1 MNRYPLWKNVLVIL
15 VTAFGLLLAL
25 PNLYGEDP
33 AVQISGNA
41 KAADAAIVTQVEQTL
56 KDDKLAYVS
65 AMLEDKRVM
74 VRFPDTD
81 TQLRGLDAIKQ
92 ALGSD
97 YSVALNLAPRT
108 PAWLEYLGLRPMSKG
123 LDLQG
128 GVHFQL
134 QVDLNSAV
142 QTKLQRN
149 LNDIR
154 SAMRQK
160 TIRYDDVALNGNTIS
175 LQLRTPDDA
184 AAVRKLLATTYP
196 ELTVTDGATPNSLSA
211 NIADKDIQ
219 ALRQSAVEQN
229 ITTLRNRVNELGV
242 AEPIVQQ
249 QGASSIVVELP
260 GVQDTARAKEILG
273 ATATLEFHM
282 VDGDTA
288 DAARAMAFQAVQ
300 TNHIPLD
307 DQLFYDKDKQPWLLK
322 RDVVVSGEQLIGAVS
337 GTDQESG
344 TPDVS
349 VTLDSA
355 GAAKMGDNTRENLGK
370 PMAVLFIETKAE
382 TTQVNGAPVT
392 THKKE
397 YTVINVATIRGI
409 FSKRFQI
416 TGLNQ
421 DEANNLGLLLRAG
434 SLAAP
439 MDIIE
444 ERTVGPSLGQEN
456 IKQGFYAALLG
467 FALVVVFMALYYKLF
482 GVIADLAVFMNLVL
496 TVALLGLIQATLTL
510 PGIAGIV
517 LTLGMGV
524 DANVLINERIRE
536 EVRNGNSP
544 QAAIHAGYER
554 AFATIVDAHVTT
566 LIAALMLLL
575 FGSGPVKGFA
585 VTLTLGIITSLFTA
599 IMGTRSIVNAVFGGR
614 KLSKLPV

>member
-1 MNRYPLWKNVLVIL
+1 MNRYPLWKNLLVVLI
-15 VTAFGLLLAL
+15 TALGLFYAL

-33 AVQISGNA
+33 AVQVSS
-41 KAADAAIVTQVEQTL
+41 KAAAVDANSQSQVEQAL
-56 KDDKLAYVS
+56 KTAGVAYES
-65 AMLEDKRVM
+65 AAIEDKTLL

-81 TQLRGLDAIKQ
+81 AQLRGLDVIRQ
-92 ALGSD
+92 DLGTN
-97 YSVALNLAPRT
+97 YTAAMNLAPRT
-108 PAWLEYLGLRPMSKG
+108 PKWMQSMGMKPMAKG

-134 QVDLNSAV
+134 LVDLNAAA
-142 QTKLQRN
+142 QGKLQRMS
-149 LNDIR
+149 NDLR
-154 SAMRQK
+154 GAMRAK
-160 TIRYDDVALNGNTIS
+160 LIRYQDVSLTGDTIVLTLS
-175 LQLRTPDDA
+175 TPEDTVNA
-184 AAVRKLLATTYP
+184 RALLARQYP
-196 ELTVTDGATPNSLSA
+196 ELTAVAGNAPNTLVASMSQQNL
-211 NIADKDIQ
+211 Q
-219 ALRQSAVEQN
+219 ELRQQAVEQN

-249 QGASSIVVELP
+249 QGPSSIVVELP
-260 GVQDTARAKEILG
+260 GVQDAAHAKDILG
-273 ATATLEFHM
+273 GTATLEFRL
-282 VDGDTA
+282 VDYTA
-288 DAARAMAFQAVQ
+288 DAQSAQQ

-307 DQLFYDKDKQPWLLK
+307 DQLFTRKDNGQPVLLK
-322 RDVVVSGEQLIGAVS
+322 RDVIASGDQLIGAQS
-337 GTDQESG
+337 GYSQEQG

-355 GAAKMGDNTRENLGK
+355 AASKMGDTTRQNLGK
-370 PMAVLFIETKAE
+370 PMAVLFIETKSE
-382 TTQVNGAPVT
+382 TRMVDGQPVI
-392 THKKE
+392 THNKV
-397 YTVINVATIRGI
+397 YSVINVATIQGI
-409 FSKRFQI
+409 FSKNFQI
-416 TGLNQ
+416 TGLGN
-421 DEANNLGLLLRAG
+421 DEAKDLAIMLRAG

-439 MDIIE
+439 MDFIE
-444 ERTVGPSLGQEN
+444 ERTVGPSLGAEN
-456 IKQGFYAALLG
+456 IRQGFYAALLG
-467 FALVVVFMALYYKLF
+467 FALVVVFMGLYYKAF

-496 TVALLGLIQATLTL
+496 TVALLSLIQATLTL

-566 LIAALMLLL
+566 LIAAFMLFL

-599 IMGTRSIVNAVFGGR
+599 IMGTRSIVNGVFGGR
-614 KLSKLPV
+614 KLTKLPV

>member
-1 MNRYPLWKNVLVIL
+1 MSMMNRYPLWKNLLVIL
-15 VTAFGLLLAL
+15 IAVCGLVLAL

-33 AVQISGNA
+33 AVQVSASNA
-41 KAADAAIVTQVEQTL
+41 KVDQDTVQKVDDALKAAKLGYKTTEVA
-56 KDDKLAYVS
+56 DD
-65 AMLEDKRVM
+65 RVL
-74 VRFPDTD
+74 VRFADTD
-81 TQLRGLDAIKQ
+81 TQLHALDVLKQ
-92 ALGSD
+92 SLGTT
-97 YSVALNLAPRT
+97 YNVALNLAPRT
-108 PAWLEYLGLRPMSKG
+108 PKWMSDIGLKPMSKG

-134 QVDLNSAV
+134 LVDLNAAA
-142 QTKLQRN
+142 QTKLQRDM
-149 LNDIR
+149 NDIR
-154 SAMRQK
+154 GAFREK
-160 TIRYDDVALNGNTIS
+160 LIRYEDISLNGNFIS
-175 LQLRTPDDA
+175 LQLRTPDDVKNA
-184 AAVRKLLATTYP
+184 KDLLTAKYP
-196 ELTVTDGATPNSLSA
+196 DLTLTDGTQPNSLNA
-211 NIADKDIQ
+211 GMTDKDIQ

-273 ATATLEFHM
+273 ATASLEFRL
-282 VDGDTA
+282 VDPTGDV
-288 DAARAMAFQAVQ
+288 FQAQQ
-300 TNHIPLD
+300 TGHVPLD
-307 DQLFYDKDKQPWLLK
+307 DQLFTRKDNGQPVLLR
-322 RDVVVSGEQLIGAVS
+322 RDVIVSGEQLVNAVS
-337 GTDQESG
+337 GFDQQTG

-355 GAAKMGDNTRENLGK
+355 GASKMGDTTRENLGK
-370 PMAVLFIETKAE
+370 PMAVLYIETKAE
-382 TTQVNGAPVT
+382 TTQVNGQPVT

-397 YTVINVATIRGI
+397 YSVINVATIQGI
-409 FSKRFQI
+409 FSSRFQI
-416 TGLNQ
+416 TGLGQ

-456 IKQGFYAALLG
+456 IRQGFYAALLG
-467 FALVVVFMALYYKLF
+467 FVLVVVFMALYYKVF
-482 GVIADLAVFMNLVL
+482 GLIADLAVFMNLVL

-524 DANVLINERIRE
+524 DANVLINERVRE

-544 QAAIHAGYER
+544 QASIDAGYR
-554 AFATIVDAHVTT
+554 HAFATIVDAHVTT

-599 IMGTRSIVNAVFGGR
+599 IMGTRSIVNAVYGGR
-614 KLSKLPV
+614 RLDKLPV

>member
-1 MNRYPLWKNVLVIL
+1 MSMINRYPLWKNLLVVLI
-15 VTAFGLLLAL
+15 TAAGLLLAL

-33 AVQISGNA
+33 AVQVSATNA
-41 KAADAAIVTQVEQTL
+41 KVDQDTVQKIEDGLKAAKLDYKSAALVQGSVL
-56 KDDKLAYVS
+56 
-65 AMLEDKRVM
+65 
-74 VRFPDTD
+74 VRFADTD
-81 TQLRGLDAIKQ
+81 TQLHALDVMKQ
-92 ALGSD
+92 TLGD
-97 YSVALNLAPRT
+97 TYNVALNLAPRT
-108 PAWLEYLGLRPMSKG
+108 PKWMDDIGLKPMSKG

-134 QVDLNSAV
+134 QVDLNAAA

-149 LNDIR
+149 MNDIR
-154 SAMRQK
+154 SAMREK
-160 TIRYDDVALNGNTIS
+160 LIRYEDISLNGNTIT
-175 LQLRTPDDA
+175 LQLRTPDDVNKA
-184 AAVRKLLATTYP
+184 KDLLTTQYP
-196 ELTVTDGATPNSLSA
+196 DLTLTPGTQPNSLNA
-211 NIADKDIQ
+211 GMTDKDIQ
-219 ALRQSAVEQN
+219 AMRQSAVEQN

-242 AEPIVQQ
+242 AEPLVQQ

-273 ATATLEFHM
+273 ATATLEFRL
-282 VDGDTA
+282 VDPAGNPYEA
-288 DAARAMAFQAVQ
+288 QQ
-300 TNHIPLD
+300 TGHVPLD
-307 DQLFYDKDKQPWLLK
+307 DQLFTMKDTKAPVLLK
-322 RDVVVSGEQLIGAVS
+322 RDVIVSGEQLVNAVS
-337 GTDQESG
+337 GYDQESG
-344 TPDVS
+344 TPDVN
-349 VTLDSA
+349 VTLDAA
-355 GAAKMGDNTRENLGK
+355 GASKMGDTTRENLGK
-370 PMAVLFIETKAE
+370 PMAVLYIEDKAE
-382 TTQVNGAPVT
+382 TAQVNGQTVVS
-392 THKKE
+392 HKKE
-397 YTVINVATIRGI
+397 YSVINVATIRGI

-416 TGLNQ
+416 TGLSQ
-421 DEANNLGLLLRAG
+421 QEAQNLGLLLRAG

-467 FALVVVFMALYYKLF
+467 FVLVVVFMALYYKVF
-482 GVIADLAVFMNLVL
+482 GLIADLAVFMNLVL

-524 DANVLINERIRE
+524 DANVLINERVRE

-544 QAAIHAGYER
+544 QASIDAGYR
-554 AFATIVDAHVTT
+554 HAFATIVDAHVTT

-599 IMGTRSIVNAVFGGR
+599 IMGTRSIVNAIYGGR
-614 KLSKLPV
+614 RLDKLPV

>member
-1 MNRYPLWKNVLVIL
+1 MNRYPLWKNLLVVLI
-15 VTAFGLLLAL
+15 TALGLLFAM

-33 AVQISGNA
+33 AVQ
-41 KAADAAIVTQVEQTL
+41 
-56 KDDKLAYVS
+56 VS
-65 AMLEDKRVM
+65 ATNAQVDPGTVQKVEDALKGAKLDYKTAELAEGRVL
-74 VRFPDTD
+74 VRFADTD
-81 TQLRGLDAIKQ
+81 TQLHALDVVKQGL
-92 ALGSD
+92 GTG
-97 YSVALNLAPRT
+97 YNVALNLAPRT
-108 PAWLEYLGLRPMSKG
+108 PKWMDSIGLKPMSKG

-134 QVDLNSAV
+134 QVDLNAAA

-154 SAMRQK
+154 SAMREK
-160 TIRYDDVALNGNTIS
+160 LIRYEDISLNGNAITI
-175 LQLRTPDDA
+175 QLRTPEDVDNA
-184 AAVRKLLATTYP
+184 KKLLASQYP
-196 ELTVTDGATPNSLSA
+196 DLTVAAGAQPNSLTA
-211 NIADKDIQ
+211 GMADKDIQ
-219 ALRQSAVEQN
+219 AMRQSAVEQN

-273 ATATLEFHM
+273 ATATLEFRL
-282 VDGDTA
+282 VDYSTDP
-288 DAARAMAFQAVQ
+288 FQAQQ
-300 TNHIPLD
+300 TNHVPLD
-307 DQLFYDKDKQPWLLK
+307 DQLFTRKDTGAPVLLK
-322 RDVVVSGEQLIGAVS
+322 RDVIVSGEQLVNAVS
-337 GTDQESG
+337 GFDQESG
-344 TPDVS
+344 TPDVN
-349 VTLDSA
+349 VTLDAA
-355 GAAKMGDNTRENLGK
+355 GASKMGDVTRENLGK
-370 PMAVLFIETKAE
+370 PMAVLYIETKAE
-382 TTQVNGAPVT
+382 TAQVNGQPLV

-397 YTVINVATIRGI
+397 YSVINVATIRGI

-416 TGLNQ
+416 TGLGQ
-421 DEANNLGLLLRAG
+421 QEAQNLGLLLRAG

-456 IKQGFYAALLG
+456 IRQGFYAALLG
-467 FALVVVFMALYYKLF
+467 FTLVVVFMAFYYKVF
-482 GVIADLAVFMNLVL
+482 GIIADLAVFMNLVL

-524 DANVLINERIRE
+524 DANVLINERVRE

-544 QAAIHAGYER
+544 QAAIHSGYER

-599 IMGTRSIVNAVFGGR
+599 IMGTRSIVNAVYGGR
-614 KLSKLPV
+614 

>member
-1 MNRYPLWKNVLVIL
+1 MMNRYPLWKNLLVVLI
-15 VTAFGLLLAL
+15 TALGLLFAM

-33 AVQISGNA
+33 AVQ
-41 KAADAAIVTQVEQTL
+41 
-56 KDDKLAYVS
+56 VS
-65 AMLEDKRVM
+65 ATNAQVDQGTVQKVEDALKGAKLDYKTAELAEGRVL
-74 VRFPDTD
+74 VRFADTD
-81 TQLRGLDAIKQ
+81 SQLHALDVVKQGLGA
-92 ALGSD
+92 GFN
-97 YSVALNLAPRT
+97 VALNLAPRT
-108 PAWLEYLGLRPMSKG
+108 PKWMDDVGLKPMSKG

-134 QVDLNSAV
+134 QVDLNAAA

-149 LNDIR
+149 MNDIR
-154 SAMRQK
+154 SAMREK
-160 TIRYDDVALNGNTIS
+160 LIRYEDISLNGNAIT
-175 LQLRTPDDA
+175 LQLRTSDDA
-184 AAVRKLLATTYP
+184 DKAKSLLALQYP
-196 ELTVTDGATPNSLSA
+196 DLTVTAGTQPNTLNA
-211 NIADKDIQ
+211 GMADKDIL
-219 ALRQSAVEQN
+219 AMRQSAVEQN

-273 ATATLEFHM
+273 ATATLEFRL
-282 VDGDTA
+282 VDYSA
-288 DAARAMAFQAVQ
+288 DPFQAQQ
-300 TNHIPLD
+300 TSHVPLD
-307 DQLFYDKDKQPWLLK
+307 DQLFTRKDNGAPVLLK
-322 RDVVVSGEQLIGAVS
+322 RDVIVSGEQLVNAVS
-337 GTDQESG
+337 GFDQESG
-344 TPDVS
+344 TPDVN
-349 VTLDSA
+349 VTLDAA
-355 GAAKMGDNTRENLGK
+355 GASKMGDITRENLGK
-370 PMAVLFIETKAE
+370 PMAVLYIETKAE
-382 TTQVNGAPVT
+382 TTQVNRQPLV

-397 YTVINVATIRGI
+397 YSVINVATIRGI

-416 TGLNQ
+416 TGLGQ
-421 DEANNLGLLLRAG
+421 QEAQNLGLLLRAG

-456 IKQGFYAALLG
+456 IRQGFYAALLG
-467 FALVVVFMALYYKLF
+467 FTLVVVFMAFYYKVF

-524 DANVLINERIRE
+524 DANVLINERVRE

-544 QAAIHAGYER
+544 QAAIHSGYER

-599 IMGTRSIVNAVFGGR
+599 IMGTRSIVNAVYGGR
-614 KLSKLPV
+614 RLDKLPV

>member
-1 MNRYPLWKNVLVIL
+1 MSIMNRYPLWKNLLVIL

-33 AVQISGNA
+33 AVQVSASNA
-41 KAADAAIVTQVEQTL
+41 QVNQDTVQKVEDALKAA
-56 KDDKLAYVS
+56 KLEYKS
-65 AMLEDKRVM
+65 AEVADNRVL
-74 VRFPDTD
+74 VRFADTD
-81 TQLRGLDAIKQ
+81 TQLHALDDMKQ
-92 ALGSD
+92 ALGTTFN
-97 YSVALNLAPRT
+97 VALNLAPRT
-108 PAWLEYLGLRPMSKG
+108 PKWMQDIGLKPMSKG

-134 QVDLNSAV
+134 QVDLNAAA

-149 LNDIR
+149 MNDIR
-154 SAMRQK
+154 GAMRDK
-160 TIRYDDVALNGNTIS
+160 LIRYEDIALNGNAIT
-175 LQLRTPDDA
+175 LQLRTPDDVKNA
-184 AAVRKLLATTYP
+184 KALLAAQYP
-196 ELTVTDGATPNSLSA
+196 DLTVTDGTQPNSLNA
-211 NIADKDIQ
+211 GMTDKDIQ
-219 ALRQSAVEQN
+219 TMRQSAVEQN

-273 ATATLEFHM
+273 ATATLEFRL
-282 VDGDTA
+282 VDATA
-288 DAARAMAFQAVQ
+288 DPFQAQQ
-300 TNHIPLD
+300 TNHVPLD
-307 DQLFYDKDKQPWLLK
+307 DQIFTRKDTNAPVLLK
-322 RDVVVSGEQLIGAVS
+322 RDVIVSGEQLINAVS
-337 GTDQESG
+337 GFDQESG
-344 TPDVS
+344 TPDVN
-349 VTLDSA
+349 VTLDAA
-355 GAAKMGDNTRENLGK
+355 GASKMGDTTRENLGK
-370 PMAVLFIETKAE
+370 PMAVLYIETKAE
-382 TTQVNGAPVT
+382 TTQVDGQPVT
-392 THKKE
+392 THKKA
-397 YTVINVATIRGI
+397 YSVINVATIRGI

-416 TGLNQ
+416 TGLGQ
-421 DEANNLGLLLRAG
+421 QEAENLGLLLRAG

-467 FALVVVFMALYYKLF
+467 FTLVVVFMAFYYKVF

-524 DANVLINERIRE
+524 DANVLINERVRE

-544 QAAIHAGYER
+544 QAAIHSGYER

-599 IMGTRSIVNAVFGGR
+599 IMGTRSIVNAVYGGR
-614 KLSKLPV
+614 KLDKLPV

>member
-1 MNRYPLWKNVLVIL
+1 MSIMNRYPLWKNLLVIL

-33 AVQISGNA
+33 AVQVSATNA
-41 KAADAAIVTQVEQTL
+41 QVNQDTVQKVEDALKAA
-56 KDDKLAYVS
+56 KLEYKS
-65 AMLEDKRVM
+65 AEVADNRVL
-74 VRFPDTD
+74 VRFADTD
-81 TQLRGLDAIKQ
+81 TQLHALDDMKQ
-92 ALGSD
+92 ALGTTFN
-97 YSVALNLAPRT
+97 VALNLAPRT
-108 PAWLEYLGLRPMSKG
+108 PKWMQDIGLKPMSKG

-134 QVDLNSAV
+134 QVDLNAAA

-149 LNDIR
+149 MNDIR
-154 SAMRQK
+154 GAMRDK
-160 TIRYDDVALNGNTIS
+160 LIRYEDITLNGNAIT
-175 LQLRTPDDA
+175 LQLRTPDDVKNA
-184 AAVRKLLATTYP
+184 RNLLSIQYP
-196 ELTVTDGATPNSLSA
+196 DLTVTDGTQPNSLNA
-211 NIADKDIQ
+211 GMTDKDIQ
-219 ALRQSAVEQN
+219 AMRQSAVEQN

-273 ATATLEFHM
+273 ATATLEFRL
-282 VDGDTA
+282 VDATA
-288 DAARAMAFQAVQ
+288 DPFQAQQ
-300 TNHIPLD
+300 TNHVPLD
-307 DQLFYDKDKQPWLLK
+307 DQLFTRKDTNAPVLLK
-322 RDVVVSGEQLIGAVS
+322 RDVIVSGEQLVNAVS
-337 GTDQESG
+337 GYDQESG
-344 TPDVS
+344 TPDVN
-349 VTLDSA
+349 VTLDAA
-355 GAAKMGDNTRENLGK
+355 GASKMGDITRENLGK
-370 PMAVLFIETKAE
+370 PMAVLYIETKAE
-382 TTQVNGAPVT
+382 TTQVDGQPVT

-397 YTVINVATIRGI
+397 YSVINVATIRGI

-416 TGLNQ
+416 TGLGQ
-421 DEANNLGLLLRAG
+421 EEATNLGLLLRAG

-467 FALVVVFMALYYKLF
+467 FTLVVVFMAFYYKIF

-524 DANVLINERIRE
+524 DANVLINERVRE

-544 QAAIHAGYER
+544 QAAIHSGYER

-599 IMGTRSIVNAVFGGR
+599 IMGTRSIVNAVYGGR
-614 KLSKLPV
+614 KLDKLPV

>member
-1 MNRYPLWKNVLVIL
+1 MSMINRYPLWKNLLVVLI
-15 VTAFGLLLAL
+15 TAAGLLLAL

-33 AVQISGNA
+33 AVQVSATNA
-41 KAADAAIVTQVEQTL
+41 KVDQDTVQKIEDGLKAAKLDYKSAALVQGSVL
-56 KDDKLAYVS
+56 
-65 AMLEDKRVM
+65 
-74 VRFPDTD
+74 VRFADTD
-81 TQLRGLDAIKQ
+81 TQLHALDVMKQ
-92 ALGSD
+92 TLGD
-97 YSVALNLAPRT
+97 TYNVALNLAPRT
-108 PAWLEYLGLRPMSKG
+108 PKWMDDIGLKPMSKG

-134 QVDLNSAV
+134 QVDLNAAA

-149 LNDIR
+149 MNDIR
-154 SAMRQK
+154 SAMREK
-160 TIRYDDVALNGNTIS
+160 LIRYEDISLNGNTIT
-175 LQLRTPDDA
+175 LQLRTPDDVNKA
-184 AAVRKLLATTYP
+184 KDLLTTQYP
-196 ELTVTDGATPNSLSA
+196 DLTLTPGTQPNSLNA
-211 NIADKDIQ
+211 GMTDKDIQ
-219 ALRQSAVEQN
+219 AMRQSAVEQN

-242 AEPIVQQ
+242 AEPLVQQ

-273 ATATLEFHM
+273 ATATLEFRL
-282 VDGDTA
+282 VDPAGNPYEA
-288 DAARAMAFQAVQ
+288 QQ
-300 TNHIPLD
+300 TGHVPLD
-307 DQLFYDKDKQPWLLK
+307 DQLFTMKDTKAPVLLK
-322 RDVVVSGEQLIGAVS
+322 RDVIVSGEQLVNAVS
-337 GTDQESG
+337 GYDQESG
-344 TPDVS
+344 TPDVN
-349 VTLDSA
+349 VTLDAA
-355 GAAKMGDNTRENLGK
+355 GASKMGDTTRENLGK
-370 PMAVLFIETKAE
+370 PMAVLYIEDKAE
-382 TTQVNGAPVT
+382 TAQVNGQTVVS
-392 THKKE
+392 HKKE
-397 YTVINVATIRGI
+397 YSVINVATIRGI

-416 TGLNQ
+416 TGLGQ
-421 DEANNLGLLLRAG
+421 QEAQNLGLLLRAG

-467 FALVVVFMALYYKLF
+467 FVLVVVFMALYYKVF
-482 GVIADLAVFMNLVL
+482 GLIADLAVFMNLVL

-524 DANVLINERIRE
+524 DANVLINERVRE

-544 QAAIHAGYER
+544 QASIDAGYR
-554 AFATIVDAHVTT
+554 HAFATIVDAHVTT

-599 IMGTRSIVNAVFGGR
+599 IMGTRSIVNAIYGGR
-614 KLSKLPV
+614 RLDKLPV